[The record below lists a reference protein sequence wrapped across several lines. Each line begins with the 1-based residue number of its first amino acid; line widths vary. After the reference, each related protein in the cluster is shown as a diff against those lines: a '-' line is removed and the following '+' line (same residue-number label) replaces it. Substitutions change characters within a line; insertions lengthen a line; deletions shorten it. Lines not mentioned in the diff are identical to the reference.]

1 MQKIEYIAE
10 VAERAG
16 IPKKEARRILDTM
29 LQVISERLQSGEKV
43 VLTGF
48 GTFEV
53 RQRQARQGVN
63 PKTGERMLINA
74 TKTPGFTASN
84 NLKHLIRQADND
96 HELSE

>member
-10 VAERAG
+10 VAERTG
-16 IPKKEARRILDTM
+16 ISKKEARRIVDTM

-53 RQRQARQGVN
+53 RERQARQGVN
-63 PKTGERMLINA
+63 PKTREPMLIEA
-74 TKTPGFTASN
+74 TKTPGFSASN
-84 NLKHLIRQADND
+84 SLKMLVRNT
-96 HELSE
+96 SKK